1 MNPPLAKAD
10 FKLPDEFLTKL
21 SRLGK
26 DTDAVTEKVLEA
38 GGQVV
43 LAKVQSNLAAVIGS
57 GTKYDS
63 RSTGELAQSLGLSP
77 VKLNREGNHDIKIG
91 FAEPR
96 SDGGSNAKIANI
108 LEYGKHGQPAKPFLK
123 PAKTASKQACIDAM
137 TQKLEEEVKNR

>member
-1 MNPPLAKAD
+1 M
-10 FKLPDEFLTKL
+10 
-21 SRLGK
+21 
-26 DTDAVTEKVLEA
+26 
-38 GGQVV
+38 
-43 LAKVQSNLAAVIGS
+43 
-57 GTKYDS
+57 KYKS

-77 VKLNREGNHDIKIG
+77 VKLNREGNHDIKVG

>member
-1 MNPPLAKAD
+1 MAKAD

-43 LAKVQSNLAAVIGS
+43 LARVRSNLADVIGS

-63 RSTGELAQSLGLSP
+63 RSTGELVQSLGLSP

-91 FAEPR
+91 FSEPR
-96 SDGGSNAKIANI
+96 SDGGSNAKIANV

-123 PAKTASKQACIDAM
+123 PAKSASKTECIRIM
-137 TQKLEEEVKNR
+137 EQTLKEEVEKL